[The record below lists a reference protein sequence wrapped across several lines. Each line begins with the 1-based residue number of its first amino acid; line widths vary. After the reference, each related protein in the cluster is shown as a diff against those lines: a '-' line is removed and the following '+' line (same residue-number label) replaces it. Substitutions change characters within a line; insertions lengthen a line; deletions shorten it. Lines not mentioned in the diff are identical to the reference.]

1 LVFLAVIDAIRDG
14 SPSASNAQVA
24 SAPTAQPDLNLKTIG
39 SGAGGN
45 ALPCPAT
52 QAEFSAMTDAL
63 ASSDNAGYQQSLA
76 DGVVLDAGDR
86 VRIIGRSGPLMTVV
100 HLRVLSGIDKDRDC
114 GIAGDGQGLFVGS

>member
-1 LVFLAVIDAIRDG
+1 
-14 SPSASNAQVA
+14 
-24 SAPTAQPDLNLKTIG
+24 
-39 SGAGGN
+39 
-45 ALPCPAT
+45 
-52 QAEFSAMTDAL
+52 MTDAL
-63 ASSDNAGYQQSLA
+63 ASSDNAGYQQSMA